1 MTHKDAAIVVLA
13 RTRAALLLFVV
24 LTSLAII
31 GQTWWAV
38 DQDKKQTIAS
48 ETTNGLVATRLL
60 EEHASQTLQ
69 DAVHTL
75 DQVARLVRSGTK
87 STPGEQ
93 QRIRATVAGYDLS
106 HGRHLKALQYVGL
119 DGMSW
124 ITSPDY
130 PSHQSRVTFR
140 DELQFLILH
149 PGHRGALVGR
159 PYASPYDSQWV
170 IPVART
176 LYDAQDRA
184 VGVMSVDIRLT
195 YFGALYSRVAKE
207 NNASV
212 ALFSDD
218 GFVIVRS
225 PFEARYVD
233 RDISETPRLLALR
246 KAPLEGSFSDPSF
259 LDDDDGEKLYTY
271 RKITGFPITTVYA
284 RDFASV
290 LAPWKSRTRDRVLFA
305 AMMVTLAIALTSFL
319 LLYIRRLEK
328 SQHSLRQS
336 EFRFAGLFK
345 NSPVAS
351 ILVRPDSGRYVEA
364 NESWLSLFGYQR
376 EEIIGRTALELGLWV
391 DPLERK
397 HLVDALERDQF
408 VDKLEV
414 RHQHKSGR
422 EILGLLSGRVFES
435 GPEPLIVFT
444 LLDITRQRVVE
455 QEIRDINQQLEQRVH
470 ARTEKLEDAN
480 RELAQALAS
489 VQSMQAELVRSEKMA
504 ALGSL
509 VAGIAHELNT
519 PIGNSVTVGS
529 TLQYQIST
537 LSNAFKQGTVRRSGL
552 QEFLESASH
561 GTEIL
566 MRSLLRAD
574 QLISSFKRVAVDQS
588 SDLRRK
594 FDLQTVLGEV
604 CLTLEPMYKNTPYKL
619 TLEVSSNMEMDSFP
633 GAIGQ
638 LITNFVSNALQH
650 GFEGRSTGQMKL
662 EAHMNAKNQV
672 AIQFTDDGVGM
683 TEEVRKRV
691 FDPFF
696 TTKLGQGGSGL
707 GMNIAYNIVKDI
719 LGGTIEI
726 SATPDTGV
734 QITVVI
740 PKIAPQSH
748 AVH

>member
-1 MTHKDAAIVVLA
+1 MTHKDATIVVLA
-13 RTRAALLLFVV
+13 RTRAALLLFVAV
-24 LTSLAII
+24 TSLAII

-38 DQDKKQTIAS
+38 AQDKMQTIAS

-75 DQVARLVRSGTK
+75 DQVARAVRSSTK
-87 STPGEQ
+87 GAPSDQ
-93 QRIRATVAGYDLS
+93 RRIRETVAAYDLS

-124 ITSPDY
+124 ISSPDY
-130 PSHQSRVTFR
+130 PSHQSKVTFR
-140 DELQFLILH
+140 DELQFLIMH

-184 VGVMSVDIRLT
+184 LGVISVDIRLT

-233 RDISETPRLLALR
+233 RDISEAPRLVFLR
-246 KAPLEGSFSDPSF
+246 KAAAEGSFSDATF
-259 LDDDDGEKLYTY
+259 LDDDEGQKLYTY

-290 LAPWKSRTRDRVLFA
+290 LIPWESRTRDRALFA
-305 AMMVTLAIALTSFL
+305 AMMVMLAVALTSFL
-319 LLYIRRLEK
+319 LIYIRRLER
-328 SQHSLRQS
+328 SQGSLRES

-351 ILVRPDSGRYVEA
+351 ILVKPDSGRYVEA
-364 NESWLSLFGYQR
+364 NEAWLGLFGYQR
-376 EEIIGRTALELGLWV
+376 EEIIGRTALELGLWAEP
-391 DPLERK
+391 DERK

-414 RHQHKSGR
+414 HHKHKEGR
-422 EILGLLSGRVFES
+422 EIVGLLSGRVFQS

-444 LLDITRQRVVE
+444 LLDVTRQRVVE
-455 QEIRDINQQLEQRVH
+455 QEIRDINQQLEQRVL
-470 ARTEKLEDAN
+470 ARTEKLEEAN
-480 RELAQALAS
+480 REIAQALAS

-529 TLQYQIST
+529 TLQYQIAT
-537 LSNAFKQGTVRRSGL
+537 LFDAFKQGVVRRSGL

-566 MRSLLRAD
+566 MRSLSRAD

-604 CLTLEPMYKNTPYKL
+604 CLTLEPMYKNTPYQL
-619 TLEVSSNMEMDSFP
+619 ALEVSSNVEMDSFP

-638 LITNFVSNALQH
+638 LITNFVSNSLQH
-650 GFEGRSTGQMKL
+650 GFEGRSSGQMQL
-662 EAHMNAKNQV
+662 EAHMNANDQV
-672 AIQFTDDGVGM
+672 VINFTDDGVGM
-683 TEEVRKRV
+683 AEEVRKRV

-707 GMNIAYNIVKDI
+707 GMNIAYNIVKEI
-719 LGGTIEI
+719 LGGTIGI
-726 SATPDTGV
+726 AATPKTGV

-740 PKIAPQSH
+740 PTTAPQSQ
-748 AVH
+748 AG